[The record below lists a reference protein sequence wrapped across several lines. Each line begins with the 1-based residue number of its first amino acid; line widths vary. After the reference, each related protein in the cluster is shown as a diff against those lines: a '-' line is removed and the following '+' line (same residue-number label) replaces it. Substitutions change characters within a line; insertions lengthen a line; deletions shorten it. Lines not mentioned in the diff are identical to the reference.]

1 MRQHLTARVIEGLK
15 PKDKRYNVVDTE
27 VRGLGVQVQPS
38 GTKSFFHVR
47 KIQGWPER
55 THLGEWPEYTLDLA
69 RGKAGELNGKLAKWR
84 SDDYAGA
91 NPIVKPKSVPTLG
104 EVLEHYIDNHLRSA
118 SKNGERAVKYARW
131 QFDAYLA
138 AWRNRPLGTI
148 RRENVRERHGQIAK
162 DHGAVTANRVTTFL
176 RTIINHAIHPDV
188 ALWDGINP
196 AKDPKKFLA
205 AEGGRDRTLQQGE
218 WPKFFEELKNERN
231 PDLRDGVLLAL
242 FTGQRRGSILKMR
255 WQDLDLRRGLWTVT
269 AFKGRKGKKPH
280 IVPLIDEAL
289 TVLRRR
295 PRVDNSEWVFVGRN
309 GALTTLE
316 KPWLA
321 FRERLGLT
329 KKNGEARLVF
339 HDLRRSAA
347 TAAGDTGAST
357 EVIQKTLGH
366 VDDSMATLI
375 YDQSDRRPAVRKSMS
390 RAAELMLAHGK
401 TSTKKLLATPRQQ
414 EK

>member
-1 MRQHLTARVIEGLK
+1 MRQHLTVKYIENLK
-15 PKDKRYNVVDTE
+15 PRELRYNVVDTE
-27 VRGLGVQVQPS
+27 VRGLGIVVQPS
-38 GTKSFFHVR
+38 GTKSFYHVR

-55 THLGEWPEYTLDLA
+55 THLGVYPEYGLDLA
-69 RGKAGELNGKLAKWR
+69 RGKAAELNGKLAKWKG
-84 SDDYAGA
+84 DEFEGA
-91 NPIVKPKSVPTLG
+91 NPIKKPKRTYTLG
-104 EVLEHYIDNHLRSA
+104 GVLDDYVERHLKVNA
-118 SKNGERAVKYARW
+118 KNPKKAEWYARW
-131 QFDAYLA
+131 QFDKYLA
-138 AWRNRPLGTI
+138 SWRNRPLATI
-148 RRENVRERHGQIAK
+148 DRTAVRDRHAEIVKA
-162 DHGAVTANRVTTFL
+162 HGGVTANRTVTFL
-176 RTIINHAIHPDV
+176 RTLFYHALHPDIG
-188 ALWDGINP
+188 LWSGINP
-196 AKDPKKFLA
+196 ARDPVKFLA
-205 AEGGRDRTLQQGE
+205 AESGRDRTLQQSE
-218 WPKFFEELKNERN
+218 WPKFFEELRNEPN
-231 PDLRDGVLLAL
+231 PDLRDAVLLAL

-255 WQDLDLRRGLWTVT
+255 WADLDLRRGLWTVT

-289 TVLRRR
+289 TVLKRR
-295 PRVDNSEWVFVGRN
+295 PRVDDSEWVFLGRN

-375 YDQSDRRPAVRKSMS
+375 YDQSDRRPAVRNSMKK
-390 RAAELMLAHGK
+390 AAELMLAQGK
-401 TSTKKLLATPRQQ
+401 TSTKKLLAAPRQQ
-414 EK
+414 QN